1 MTAGREQATD
11 PDVDLGVAAQ
21 RSELRDHAPILAV
34 ITAGGILGALARYQT
49 QLWWPALP
57 GRFDWAI
64 FTVNVT
70 GCLIIGAFMVLV
82 AEIWSA
88 HPLLRPFFATG
99 ILGGF
104 TTFSA
109 YAGTTRDLLTQGHT
123 ATAVAYLAATA
134 AAAVLA
140 TWAAAA
146 GTRRLLNRRSNR

>member
-11 PDVDLGVAAQ
+11 PDVDLGVAAL
-21 RSELRDHAPILAV
+21 RTELRDHAPIFAV
-34 ITAGGILGALARYQT
+34 ITAGGIIGALARYQA

-57 GRFDWAI
+57 GHFDWAT

-70 GCLIIGAFMVLV
+70 GCLIIGAFMVL
-82 AEIWSA
+82 ATESRSA
-88 HPLLRPFFATG
+88 HPLLRPFVATG

-109 YAGTTRDLLTQGHT
+109 YASSTQGLLTQGHT
-123 ATAVAYLAATA
+123 ATALAYLAATA

-140 TWAAAA
+140 TSAAAA
-146 GTRRLLNRRSNR
+146 GTRRLLNRRSDK